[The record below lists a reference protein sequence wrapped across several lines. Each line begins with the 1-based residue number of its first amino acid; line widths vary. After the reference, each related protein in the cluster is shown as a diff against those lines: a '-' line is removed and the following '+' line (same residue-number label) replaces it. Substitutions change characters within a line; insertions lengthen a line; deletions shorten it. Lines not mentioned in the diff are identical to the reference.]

1 MTHRKNLGLGL
12 GKGYKNLIP
21 KDPFVHSMSARG
33 VRTYVEKLFPSG
45 DLLLTNDKGKK
56 MRYSGYSKRDA
67 LKKFKTLNAKGDDKT
82 ILHIEPTY
90 VPRGRGNNPDAGARD
105 LKYKIREWGYI
116 FSTYQDAKKYADE
129 HTSVNGVIIENKK
142 LNAKGNVSSVEN
154 LEKKKPYLQLV
165 TQDTDVQAIKD
176 YLGKKA
182 EDYDSFL
189 VKVGDGDYD
198 EVWGMEGNVPYL
210 NKTAYRLMAKGK
222 SVKVYDNGTDYTI
235 VIGKN
240 VYEMSNDA
248 MMPNGVNIY
257 LGEIDE
263 FPDKH
268 FGKEVKQIPEQV
280 KRAIKDRE
288 PETELM
294 AKGKKPL
301 TFWQKI
307 GVEDKPHRGRPEKQY
322 KTKLLFGWN
331 IDPQDINRK
340 NIARIMKTKKKGD
353 YPYTKREKAIGF
365 GTLAGAG
372 AGYSLGLLAG
382 GLGGMFIGVPAGI
395 LAGNII
401 TRNIIKERGRKPAYQ
416 VPFYRRLLNP
426 REDILAERERVNK
439 IERARVKTAK
449 IYGLSAKGK
458 KKMTLKKN
466 SNWRLVSN
474 FTG

>member
-67 LKKFKTLNAKGDDKT
+67 LKKFKTLDAKGDDKT

-90 VPRGRGNNPDAGARD
+90 VPRGKGNNPDAGARD
-105 LKYKIREWGYI
+105 LHYKIREWGYI
-116 FSTYQDAKKYADE
+116 FPTYQDAKKYADE
-129 HTSVNGVIIENKK
+129 HTSVNGVIIENTK
-142 LNAKGNVSSVEN
+142 LN
-154 LEKKKPYLQLV
+154 
-165 TQDTDVQAIKD
+165 
-176 YLGKKA
+176 
-182 EDYDSFL
+182 
-189 VKVGDGDYD
+189 
-198 EVWGMEGNVPYL
+198 
-210 NKTAYRLMAKGK
+210 AKGK

-235 VIGKN
+235 VVGKN
-240 VYEMSNDA
+240 VYEMNNEA

-257 LGEIDE
+257 LGDIDE

-280 KRAIKDRE
+280 KRAIKNRE

-307 GVEDKPHRGRPEKQY
+307 GVEDKPHRGRPEKVY

-401 TRNIIKERGRKPAYQ
+401 ARGVTKERGRKPAYK

-449 IYGLSAKGK
+449 IYGLEAKGK
-458 KKMTLKKN
+458 KKMATKKN
-466 SNWRLVSN
+466 SMWRLVPD
-474 FTG
+474 FMG

>member
-1 MTHRKNLGLGL
+1 MTHRKNLGFGL

-67 LKKFKTLNAKGDDKT
+67 LKKFKTLDAKG
-82 ILHIEPTY
+82 LHIEPTY
-90 VPRGRGNNPDAGARD
+90 VPRGKGNNPDAGERD
-105 LKYKIREWGYI
+105 LHYKIREWGYI
-116 FSTYQDAKKYADE
+116 FPTYQDAKKYADE
-129 HTSVNGVIIENKK
+129 HTSVNGVIIENTK
-142 LNAKGNVSSVEN
+142 LDAKGNVSSVEN

-176 YLGKKA
+176 SLGKKA

-222 SVKVYDNGTDYTI
+222 
-235 VIGKN
+235 
-240 VYEMSNDA
+240 
-248 MMPNGVNIY
+248 
-257 LGEIDE
+257 
-263 FPDKH
+263 
-268 FGKEVKQIPEQV
+268 
-280 KRAIKDRE
+280 
-288 PETELM
+288 
-294 AKGKKPL
+294 KPL
-301 TFWQKI
+301 TFWQRI
-307 GVEDKPHRGRPEKQY
+307 GFEDKPHRGRPEKKY
-322 KTKLLFGWN
+322 KTQLLFGWN
-331 IDPQDINRK
+331 IDPQDTNRK
-340 NIARIMKTKKKGD
+340 NIQRIFKTKKGD

-372 AGYSLGLLAG
+372 IGYTAGILTG
-382 GLGGMFIGVPAGI
+382 GLGGWFLGVPAGI

-401 TRNIIKERGRKPAYQ
+401 TRNLIKERGRKPAYK
-416 VPFYRRLLNP
+416 VPFYRKLLNP

-466 SNWRLVSN
+466 SNWRLVPN